1 MTGTL
6 RLLSGGAA
14 RGLVEAVRQVF
25 EAETG
30 CRIDGTFSA
39 VGAMRDRL
47 LAGAPAD
54 LLILTRTLVEA
65 LASKGHVDGTT
76 ARDLGT
82 VATAVAVRAGD
93 AVPPLGDVEALRHA
107 LAAADA
113 IHFPDPLRAT
123 AGIHFAKVLEKL
135 DLKDVLADRLRPAAN
150 GAAAMHALAM
160 STAERPIGCT
170 QATEILATPGLVL
183 AGPLPPGCD
192 LSTVYTAAVATKAE
206 APREAAALIAK
217 LTAPSTAEVR
227 QRLGFG

>member
-14 RGLVEAVRQVF
+14 RGLVEAVRPAF

-30 CRIDGTFSA
+30 YRIDGTFSA

-47 LAGAPAD
+47 VAGEPAD
-54 LLILTRTLVEA
+54 LVILSRALIEV
-65 LASKGHVDGTT
+65 LARGGHVDGAT
-76 ARDLGT
+76 AHDLGV

-93 AVPPLGDVEALRHA
+93 AVPGLGDAEALRHA

-135 DLKDVLADRLRPAAN
+135 DLRDALADRLRPAAN
-150 GAAAMHALAM
+150 GAAAMHALAL
-160 STAERPIGCT
+160 STAVRPIGCT

>member
-1 MTGTL
+1 MTRTL

-14 RGLVEAVRQVF
+14 HGLVEAVRPAF

-30 CRIDGTFSA
+30 YHIDGTFSA

-54 LLILTRTLVEA
+54 LVILSRALVEA
-65 LASKGHVDGTT
+65 LARGGHVDATT
-76 ARDLGT
+76 ARDLGV

-107 LAAADA
+107 LATADA

-123 AGIHFAKVLEKL
+123 AGIHFARVLEKL
-135 DLKDVLADRLRPAAN
+135 DLKDALADRLRPAAN
-150 GAAAMHALAM
+150 GAAAMHALAT
-160 STAERPIGCT
+160 STAARPIGCT

-206 APREAAALIAK
+206 APREAAALIMM
-217 LTAPSTAEVR
+217 LTAPSTAAIR

>member
-14 RGLVEAVRQVF
+14 RGLVEAVRPAF

-30 CRIDGTFSA
+30 YRIDGTFSA

-47 LAGAPAD
+47 VAGEPAD
-54 LLILTRTLVEA
+54 LVILSHTLVEA
-65 LASKGHVDGTT
+65 LAGKGHVDGATT
-76 ARDLGT
+76 RDLGT

-93 AVPPLGDVEALRHA
+93 AVPPLGDIEALRHA

-123 AGIHFAKVLEKL
+123 AGIHFVKVLEKL
-135 DLKDVLADRLRPAAN
+135 DLEDALADRLRPAAN
-150 GAAAMHALAM
+150 GAAAMHALAT
-160 STAERPIGCT
+160 STAARPIGCT
-170 QATEILATPGLVL
+170 QATEILATPGLTL

-192 LSTVYTAAVATKAE
+192 LSTTYAAAVATKAE
-206 APREAAALIAK
+206 APREASALIAK
-217 LTAPSTAEVR
+217 LTAPSTAAIR

>member
-1 MTGTL
+1 MTRTL

-14 RGLVEAVRQVF
+14 RGLVEAVRPAF
-25 EAETG
+25 ETETG
-30 CRIDGTFSA
+30 YRIDGTFSA

-54 LLILTRTLVEA
+54 LLILTRTVIEA

-76 ARDLGT
+76 ACDLGT

-93 AVPPLGDVEALRHA
+93 AVPPLGDMEALRHA

-123 AGIHFAKVLEKL
+123 AGIHFVKVLEKL
-135 DLKDVLADRLRPAAN
+135 DLKDALVDRFRPAAN
-150 GAAAMHALAM
+150 GAAAMHALAT
-160 STAERPIGCT
+160 STAARPIGCT

-183 AGPLPPGCD
+183 VGPLPPGCD
-192 LSTVYTAAVATKAE
+192 LSTIYTAAVATKAE
-206 APREAAALIAK
+206 APSEAATLIAR
-217 LTAPSTAEVR
+217 LTAPSMAQVR
-227 QRLGFG
+227 RRLGFG